1 MSKPKINTDEMLKD
15 IQKAF
20 DLIDKIDNGN
30 IDLNIRSGILS
41 NIALPRDRRSI
52 YPSISEHDTSLNT
65 LKFISLSC
73 GGKKSAK
80 LMCSCSGT

>member
-30 IDLNIRSGILS
+30 IDLNKI
-41 NIALPRDRRSI
+41 P
-52 YPSISEHDTSLNT
+52 
-65 LKFISLSC
+65 LKTKELKETF
-73 GGKKSAK
+73 KKYSK
-80 LMCSCSGT
+80 DLDLEK